1 MTGGEVVA
9 RREIVGGLALLGLAA
24 VPSLRS
30 HPPAWEMGWFRAVN
44 DLPDC
49 WHVPVWP
56 VMQLG
61 ALAAAPATAL
71 AALAAGEPRLAR
83 RLVVGGTAVW
93 ATAKVVK
100 RLVVRARPPA
110 FSADARVRGPEAG
123 GLGFPSGHAA
133 VATTL
138 AGAAVMSVPPRLRPL
153 VVAAAVTVAAS
164 RVYVGAH
171 LPLDVLGGTALG
183 LVVDGVLRLPG
194 PKA

>member
-1 MTGGEVVA
+1 MRSAVVA
-9 RREIVGGLALLGLAA
+9 RREIVGGLTLLGLAA
-24 VPSLRS
+24 VPSLRAR
-30 HPPAWEMGWFRAVN
+30 PPAWEMDCFRAVN
-44 DLPDC
+44 DLPDG

-61 ALAAAPATAL
+61 ALAAAPATAI
-71 AALAAGEPRLAR
+71 AALAAGEPRLAK

-100 RLVVRARPPA
+100 RMVVRSRPTA
-110 FSADARVRGPEAG
+110 YATDARVRGPEAG

-133 VATTL
+133 VATAL
-138 AGAAVMSVPPRLRPL
+138 AGAAVMSIRPRLRPV

-171 LPLDVLGGTALG
+171 LPLDVVGGAALG
-183 LVVDGVLRLPG
+183 LLIDGVLRLAG
-194 PKA
+194 PKS